1 MPRPALFLRVELGSG
16 RLGPGKVALLEHIRD
31 SRSLAAAARAMGMSY
46 KRAWELLAAL
56 NAMFDLPVAVTHPG
70 RNVAGATEL
79 TPFGEHV
86 VALFRALEARAAE
99 ATAAAVDELAAA
111 SRASPVAPAAP
122 GLPSPPG
129 PPGLPQPPQP
139 PGPAPTAARR
149 RAARPT

>member
-56 NAMFDLPVAVTHPG
+56 NAMFDEPVAVTHPG

-79 TPFGEHV
+79 TPFGERV
-86 VALFRALEARAAE
+86 VALFRAVEVSAARA
-99 ATAAAVDELAAA
+99 TAKAVDELAAA
-111 SRASPVAPAAP
+111 SRRAPARARAGTP
-122 GLPSPPG
+122 ARKPA
-129 PPGLPQPPQP
+129 
-139 PGPAPTAARR
+139 GPA
-149 RAARPT
+149 